1 MSTRGEDDILAL
13 IEDDGPLAA
22 NAPDGWRVLIVD
34 DDEDVHQ
41 STEFALANTPVL
53 GRPLRFLHAYSAAE
67 ARRVL
72 TASQDIAVI
81 LLDVVMERE
90 DAGLQLVRVVR
101 EELDIREARIIL
113 RTGQP
118 GYAPELEAIRD
129 YDINDYKTKSEL
141 SRNRLYASL
150 TAAIRCYEQ
159 IHTINI
165 SRRGLDMIVRASG
178 RLTAAHG
185 AREFAAGVIVQIA
198 ALLGLEA
205 EGVVCV
211 QGSDDAPEETRVVA
225 AAGRYAD
232 AIERPLGAL
241 GCADTAAALN
251 DALAQRRNIFTPD
264 STTLYFAGESG
275 HRMAAY
281 IRTKHPLS
289 DTDRHLLEVFCTNIT
304 VNLDNVVLFAR
315 LSEHAYR
322 DQLLRIPNRVALVAE
337 VDRARIGKATD
348 AAVALVDI
356 DNFSQLND
364 ALGHAYGDAL
374 LRAVAERLR
383 ESVPAACLIARVAAD
398 VFGIL
403 ASAAMLEGGVLREI
417 FRKPFLLDGAEHIV
431 SASVGVARLDEVS
444 GGDGTEVIKAASI
457 ALGRAKEGNRGDL
470 CHFSA
475 EMEFETRSRV
485 HLLRELRAAFER
497 DRLFIAYQP
506 QVRLADRRIVGVEA
520 LLRWRRED
528 GVFVAPDQ
536 FIPLAENSGLIV
548 ALGEWVLRTACAQ
561 QRRLA
566 AAGHDLRMAVNV
578 SVAQFRSPRFL
589 AAIDAAIAESGIEP
603 HQVELEITESVAM
616 LDADFML
623 DMVARIKR
631 RGITVAVDD
640 FGTGFSSLSYL
651 ERLHVDRLKIDRS
664 FVNQMSTATSSQ
676 RIVETIVQLG
686 RNLGLVIIAEGVERE
701 DEVEALLRM
710 GCQEAQG
717 FLFAKPLTPELL
729 VNELKSRQPD
739 TGGTPSRQG

>member
-13 IEDDGPLAA
+13 IEDDGPGAALATE
-22 NAPDGWRVLIVD
+22 GWRVLIVD
-34 DDEDVHQ
+34 DDADVHQ
-41 STEFALANTPVL
+41 STEFALANTPIL
-53 GRPLRFLHAYSAAE
+53 GRPLSFLHAYSAAE
-67 ARRVL
+67 AHRL
-72 TASQDIAVI
+72 LAGSTDIAVI

-90 DAGLQLVRVVR
+90 DSGLQLVRVIR
-101 EELDIREARIIL
+101 EELGLQEARIIL

-118 GYAPELEAIRD
+118 GYAPELDAIRD

-150 TAAIRCYEQ
+150 TAAIRGYEQ
-159 IHTINI
+159 IHAINA

-198 ALLGLEA
+198 ALLGLEP

-211 QGSDDAPEETRVVA
+211 QDSDHAPGETRVIA
-225 AAGRYAD
+225 AAGHYTD
-232 AIERPLGAL
+232 GIDRPLGELA
-241 GCADTAAALN
+241 CEETTAALA
-251 DALAQRRNIFTPD
+251 DALAQRRNIFSAD
-264 STTLYFAGESG
+264 ATTLYFAGESG

-281 IRTKHPLS
+281 IRTKLPLT

-315 LSEHAYR
+315 LSEHAYL

-337 VDRARIGKATD
+337 IDRARQADTAG

-356 DNFSQLND
+356 DDFSQLND
-364 ALGHAYGDAL
+364 ALGHAYGDTL
-374 LRAVAERLR
+374 LRAVAGRLR
-383 ESVPAACLIARVAAD
+383 EMLPESRMIARVAAD

-403 ASAAMLEGGVLREI
+403 AAEAALEAGVLREI
-417 FRKPFLLDGAEHIV
+417 FRKPFLLDDAEHTV
-431 SASVGVARLDEVS
+431 SASVGIARLDEVS
-444 GGDGTEVIKAASI
+444 GGDGTEVLKAASI

-475 EMEFETRSRV
+475 AMEFETRSRV
-485 HLLRELRAAFER
+485 HLLRELRNAFDR

-506 QVRLADRRIVGVEA
+506 QVSLADRKIVGLEA

-536 FIPLAENSGLIV
+536 FIPLAESSGLIV
-548 ALGEWVLRTACAQ
+548 ALGEWVLRTACVQ

-566 AAGHDLRMAVNV
+566 ALGHDLRMAVNV

-589 AAIDAAIAESGIEP
+589 AAIDAAIAESGIAP
-603 HQVELEITESVAM
+603 AQLELEITESVAM

-623 DMVARIKR
+623 DMVARIKQ

-664 FVNQMSTATSSQ
+664 FINQMSTAASSE
-676 RIVETIVQLG
+676 RVVETIVQLG
-686 RNLGLVIIAEGVERE
+686 RNLGLVVIAEGVERE
-701 DEVEALLRM
+701 DEVATLRQM
-710 GCQEAQG
+710 GCQEGQG
-717 FLFAKPLTPELL
+717 YLFAKPLAADLL
-729 VNELKSRQPD
+729 VTLLAAP
-739 TGGTPSRQG
+739 